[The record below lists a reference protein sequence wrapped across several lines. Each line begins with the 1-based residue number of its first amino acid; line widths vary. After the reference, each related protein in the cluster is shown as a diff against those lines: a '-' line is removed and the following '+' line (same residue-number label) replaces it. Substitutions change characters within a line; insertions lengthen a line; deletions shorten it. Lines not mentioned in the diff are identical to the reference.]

1 MKTLFYTFL
10 GIVALVSCNCQKA
23 TTSQSNLVS
32 NNQTMKQS
40 QELPILEYEEMSR
53 GIYRKIVIENNRAIL
68 TAGRNSKPIAFDI
81 SEEDF
86 AILAKLYVAVN
97 KEELKDL
104 KDPTQKRFYDGAP
117 IAHFKIVEGD
127 KEYQTV
133 DFDGGFP
140 PAEIKEIVEKVIE
153 VTQKEVK

>member
-1 MKTLFYTFL
+1 MKTLFYTFI
-10 GIVALVSCNCQKA
+10 GIVALESCNCQKV
-23 TTSQSNLVS
+23 TTEKSNLVTTE
-32 NNQTMKQS
+32 TMKQS
-40 QELPILEYEEMSR
+40 QEAPVLEYEEMSR
-53 GIYRKIVIENNRAIL
+53 GIYRKIVIEKNRAVL
-68 TAGRNSKPIAFDI
+68 TAGRDSKPIAFDI

-86 AILAKLYVAVN
+86 EILAKLYAAVN
-97 KEELKDL
+97 KEGLKDL